1 MNCENFEQLIGM
13 RCNPIGDAV
22 GVITPFAF
30 SDGDGI
36 EVFAQQA
43 GSQVHFF
50 DDGFTLMHLH
60 GVGIDLTDTKRWQPL
75 RAIADIYGTTLNK
88 QGVFE
93 VLWPTENAA
102 HGFARLVSTLLGVAS
117 WEREQVGV
125 SQDSS
130 WLVDEVAMYMK
141 QWKPGIAVNP
151 KPPAVKG
158 FSGKMLAFDLEVG
171 GQFVDAINPR
181 GQSTNAAIRKFVE
194 LNTGETNREYLV
206 VVDDRT
212 NPEAARQEVEIIG
225 QVGVEW
231 PMSKLIKA
239 SGAMTT
245 KVMQ

>member
-13 RCNPIGDAV
+13 RCNPVGDAV

-30 SDGDGI
+30 P
-36 EVFAQQA
+36 QQA

-75 RAIADIYGTTLNK
+75 RAIADVHGTTLNK

-93 VLWPTENAA
+93 VLWPAESAA
-102 HGFARLVSTLLGVAS
+102 QGFARLVSTLLGVAS

-130 WLVDEVAMYMK
+130 WLVDEVAMYMR
-141 QWKPGIAVNP
+141 QWKPSATVNS

-158 FSGKMLAFDLEVG
+158 FSGKMLTFDLEVG
-171 GQFVDAINPR
+171 CQFVDAINPR

-194 LNTGETNREYLV
+194 LNTSETNREYMV
-206 VVDDRT
+206 IVDDRT
-212 NPEAARQEVEIIG
+212 NPEAAKQEVEIIG
-225 QVGVEW
+225 QVGVAW
-231 PMSKLIKA
+231 PMSKLIQA
-239 SGAMTT
+239 SGAMPMRT
-245 KVMQ
+245 MQ